1 LDQQVNVNCKRGNPL
16 QFCTNCG
23 AAMIAAKR
31 AAYVTERCVLNVWS
45 CEACECEFETS
56 AFLPV

>member
-1 LDQQVNVNCKRGNPL
+1 VNCKRGNPL

-23 AAMIAAKR
+23 AAMIAAKW